1 MGRQSGQHAIHSRP
15 RELRS
20 LSAFD
25 NLRHGSVA
33 GLGKHCKINH
43 HGWILWHIAAIVKG
57 FRCCFF
63 ATFCCFSAT
72 LSTPVAINSY
82 SLSMRPSAQ
91 PGYYPFWIRHYTIF
105 QFFLVFLIFKIHI
118 SIFGGIW
125 FIIYILF
132 TKYFSDFL
140 CSFILFPEGF
150 IVYSVVSYGDNTP
163 FFSLIYRYN

>member
-1 MGRQSGQHAIHSRP
+1 MGRQCSQQGFHSRP

-20 LSAFD
+20 LSTFD

-43 HGWILWHIAAIVKG
+43 HGWILCAIAAIVKR

-72 LSTPVAINSY
+72 LSTPIAINSY

-91 PGYYPFWIRHYTIF
+91 PGYY
-105 QFFLVFLIFKIHI
+105 LVITAATPNPRAIIIKITGNTQDSIVFRDITDSIPAINARNIQRINSRKLIFR
-118 SIFGGIW
+118 
-125 FIIYILF
+125 
-132 TKYFSDFL
+132 T
-140 CSFILFPEGF
+140 
-150 IVYSVVSYGDNTP
+150 
-163 FFSLIYRYN
+163 